1 MIIDEEHDG
10 SYQSESN
17 PRYNTLEVAKERA
30 AYNKCALI
38 LGSATPSL
46 ESYYAAQR
54 GEYKLLVLPER
65 INGKPLP
72 EVEIVDM
79 VTERMKGWSGFLS
92 QKLQSELKRVVS
104 AGEQAILF

>member
-54 GEYKLLVLPER
+54 GEYKLLVLPEQPVKAAV
-65 INGKPLP
+65 IAESAITVAKNFFILISFPVALPL
-72 EVEIVDM
+72 V
-79 VTERMKGWSGFLS
+79 L
-92 QKLQSELKRVVS
+92 
-104 AGEQAILF
+104 